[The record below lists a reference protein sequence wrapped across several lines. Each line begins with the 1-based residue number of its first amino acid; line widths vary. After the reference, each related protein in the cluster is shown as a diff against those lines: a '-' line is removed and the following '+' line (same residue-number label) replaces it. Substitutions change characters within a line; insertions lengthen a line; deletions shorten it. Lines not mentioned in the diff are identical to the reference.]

1 MLDVLPAMQSERGQL
16 TPLSGILSSNKNI
29 LHEALRKA
37 DAVIEGSSSHPP
49 PDIDELLVAPT
60 VISNQLYNLVAEEKA
75 LVTQS
80 LCWVGLLNVVAY
92 NLPCSPR

>member
-1 MLDVLPAMQSERGQL
+1 MLGVLPAMQSEMGQL
-16 TPLSGILSSNKNI
+16 IQLSGTLSSNTNI

-60 VISNQLYNLVAEEKA
+60 VVSNQLHNLVAEEKA
-75 LVTQS
+75 LGDAIFI
-80 LCWVGLLNVVAY
+80 C
-92 NLPCSPR
+92 